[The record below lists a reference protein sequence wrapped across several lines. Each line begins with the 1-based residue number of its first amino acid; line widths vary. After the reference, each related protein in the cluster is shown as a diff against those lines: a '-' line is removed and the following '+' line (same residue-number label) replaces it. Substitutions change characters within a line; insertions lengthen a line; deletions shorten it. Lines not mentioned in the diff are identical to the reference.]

1 MKIKIIAVGKL
12 NDKNLEAILN
22 DYRKRIKNITIV
34 EIAAK
39 NSYKETDDIAQKI
52 HHKEII
58 KNISPQD
65 VIISMDEN
73 GEQFSSKNFAK
84 FLLNTSEKFGKTITF
99 IIGGA
104 PGLDRRIIERSY
116 KTISLSKMTLP
127 HMLARIFLVEQIY
140 RSQSI
145 NQGHP
150 YHK

>member
-12 NDKNLEAILN
+12 NDNNLKAILN
-22 DYRKRIKNITIV
+22 EYQKRIKNITIT
-34 EIAAK
+34 EIATK
-39 NSYKETDDIAQKI
+39 NSYKETDQQAQKI
-52 HHKEII
+52 QYKEII

-65 VIISMDEN
+65 IVVSMDEN
-73 GEQFSSKNFAK
+73 GEQFNSKNFAK
-84 FLLNTSEKFGKTITF
+84 FLLGTSEKFGKTISF
-99 IIGGA
+99 VIGGA
-104 PGLDRRIIERSY
+104 PGLDSRIISQSY

-127 HMLARIFLVEQIY
+127 HMLARVFLIEQIY